1 MHFSTR
7 LQRFAYARLLASYLT
22 GSIPA
27 FSSTLT
33 TIALYDSSLRWF
45 EARSRKL
52 ASRGLSLISCAARLL
67 WKCLTL
73 SSSFAP
79 SWRTLV
85 EMPFVPELRCATAD
99 LVGKVPPEFLRQA
112 PDSFMADHNSTPSQ
126 QVFDHP
132 QAEWKPKIEPDG
144 VSDDLKPGSDDRG
157 KGSCESCSYPQN
169 NPKIRNGHQRDG
181 ARASQSASVCRR
193 RVGSASRSV
202 LAAYG

>member
-22 GSIPA
+22 GSGPA

-67 WKCLTL
+67 WKCLTH

-79 SWRTLV
+79 SWRTFI
-85 EMPFVPELRCATAD
+85 EMPMT
-99 LVGKVPPEFLRQA
+99 VGFR
-112 PDSFMADHNSTPSQ
+112 
-126 QVFDHP
+126 
-132 QAEWKPKIEPDG
+132 
-144 VSDDLKPGSDDRG
+144 PGS
-157 KGSCESCSYPQN
+157 
-169 NPKIRNGHQRDG
+169 
-181 ARASQSASVCRR
+181 A
-193 RVGSASRSV
+193 
-202 LAAYG
+202 